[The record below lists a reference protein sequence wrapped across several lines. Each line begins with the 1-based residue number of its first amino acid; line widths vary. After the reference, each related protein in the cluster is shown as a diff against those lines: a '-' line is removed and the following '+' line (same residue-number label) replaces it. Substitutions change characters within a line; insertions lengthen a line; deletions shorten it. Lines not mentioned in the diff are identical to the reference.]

1 MFCYLICFS
10 WQKAADA
17 TIVRSTGTN
26 EKANEP
32 TTTTSLIDFFDDKPE
47 AEQMASETNNE
58 SSSVAYSTTQA
69 SAAIV
74 PINSIESLLF
84 ELSSPVTSS
93 AACTSLMSPS
103 AMAPAQLNCT
113 DSTDVEITEVPGI
126 SNSSEA
132 LAITVIASTDQPMD
146 RDNAYPVMQ
155 DVQTHQPP
163 FNTSFNTLQSAS
175 SVESLMN
182 EVGRKF
188 CSAFCEFGLRR
199 KLMVFSNCSKG
210 TDHLH
215 RMI

>member
-1 MFCYLICFS
+1 MFCYLICLS

-17 TIVRSTGTN
+17 TTVRSTGTN

-32 TTTTSLIDFFDDKPE
+32 TTTTSLIDFFYDKPE
-47 AEQMASETNNE
+47 AEQMASETNNK

-74 PINSIESLLF
+74 PIDSIESLLF

-103 AMAPAQLNCT
+103 ATAPAQLNCA
-113 DSTDVEITEVPGI
+113 DSTDVETTKVPGI

-132 LAITVIASTDQPMD
+132 LAITVIASDQPLD
-146 RDNAYPVMQ
+146 KDNAYPVMQ
-155 DVQTHQPP
+155 DMQTHQPP

-188 CSAFCEFGLRR
+188 
-199 KLMVFSNCSKG
+199 V
-210 TDHLH
+210 LH
-215 RMI
+215 FMNLV